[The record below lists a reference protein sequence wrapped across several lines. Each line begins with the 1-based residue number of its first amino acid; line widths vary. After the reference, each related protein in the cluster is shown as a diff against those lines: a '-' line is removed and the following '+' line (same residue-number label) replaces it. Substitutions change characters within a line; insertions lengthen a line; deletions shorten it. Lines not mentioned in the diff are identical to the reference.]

1 MSRVVYY
8 DVNEYSKILNYCIIE
23 YEDSFVFIA
32 EDKCIAESISYSEEE
47 ELNAKIKKISD
58 ADKVINGLYNLRNF
72 LRVSEELSV
81 FQMYIQHF
89 GFGSNS
95 KDITYIEMVKDLI
108 IDNLGVNL
116 KTGGLIM
123 AIHKSKKTI
132 RITACWFMILM
143 DGSCKSLGED
153 DFYFRENDYL
163 YSHLEKLKLSI
174 SKDIVSSGLSLENL
188 RSFIF
193 SENDKV
199 LLETLFKIGGSTLPK
214 WLQCQPLQG
223 VLADSI
229 GLSKSTSFKTLE
241 IIYTHSQNECNNSA
255 KNLCRFL
262 ESSGKR
268 LKLDLNENGLI
279 FNREMQKNFCN
290 DIFSERHRRTQDY
303 GIILDCEGTENGGC
317 REIGII
323 IFFKDNNRM
332 FLLEEYKGEERNL
345 HHVLAS
351 MYKDYSKF
359 IERYIPQ
366 SGIPTYVYGVND
378 KDRILQSLGGRSLR
392 SARRE
397 FEKKLSFIDIQPN
410 IKKYLRKRQITPEG
424 YKLKEVAESLNV
436 VCAMPVHDPLCD
448 CRTLFNVMAMLLLL
462 DNNILN
468 RR

>member
-32 EDKCIAESISYSEEE
+32 EDKCIAESVCYSRDE
-47 ELNAKIKKISD
+47 ELMNRIKKISD
-58 ADKVINGLYNLRNF
+58 AGKVINGVEELRKYIG
-72 LRVSEELSV
+72 VSEELSV
-81 FQMYIQHF
+81 FQMYIQRF
-89 GFGSNS
+89 GLGSNS
-95 KDITYIEMVKDLI
+95 KDISYIEMIRELI

-116 KTGGLIM
+116 KTGGLII
-123 AIHKSKKTI
+123 AINKSKKTI

-199 LLETLFKIGGSTLPK
+199 LLETLFRIGGSTLPK

-223 VLADSI
+223 VLANSI
-229 GLSKSTSFKTLE
+229 GLSKGTSFKTLE

-268 LKLDLNENGLI
+268 LKLDLDENGLI
-279 FNREMQKNFCN
+279 LNKKMQKNFCG
-290 DIFSERHRRTQDY
+290 DIFNERHRRTNDY
-303 GIILDCEGTENGGC
+303 GIILDCEGTELGGC
-317 REIGII
+317 REIGVL

-332 FLLEEYKGEERNL
+332 YILEEYNDVEQNL
-345 HHVLAS
+345 KHILS
-351 MYKDYSKF
+351 TIYKDYSRL

-378 KDRILQSLGGRSLR
+378 RGRILQSLGGRNLR
-392 SARRE
+392 STRRE
-397 FEKKLSFIDIQPN
+397 FEKKLNFIDIQPS
-410 IKKYLRKRQITPEG
+410 IKKYLRKHQIVTGG
-424 YKLKEVAESLNV
+424 YKLKEVAEALSV
-436 VCAMPVHDPLCD
+436 VCVTPVHNPLCD
-448 CRTLFNVMAMLLLL
+448 CKTLFNVMAMLLLL